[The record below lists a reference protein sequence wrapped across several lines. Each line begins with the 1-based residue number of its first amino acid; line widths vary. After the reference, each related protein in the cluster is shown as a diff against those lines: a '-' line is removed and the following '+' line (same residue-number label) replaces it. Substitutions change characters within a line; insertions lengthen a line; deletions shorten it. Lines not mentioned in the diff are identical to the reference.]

1 MNVHNFDRNDRDS
14 MMRKSHVFSKYFCG
28 IFWFLLSMFIGVCN
42 DALMKYLSEDYSA
55 QQTVCIRYMFAAASL
70 TVLPFFGFS
79 RKNFITKSP
88 MLHLVRSIILLAAFM
103 LYCSSLKKIPIST
116 VTVFNMSIPLFTL
129 VLAYFLL
136 GEKIGTRRTI
146 ATIIGFIGLCIVFRP
161 FSGNIEIVPVISLLL
176 SSILFALSDIINKKY
191 VINEGIIPM
200 LFYTAIMMFVLSA
213 PFAIR
218 EWQDMPLHD
227 LMLFF
232 FIGIGANLLFYFLL
246 KSFKNVDISVV
257 APFRYFELALGCV
270 VGYYFFSEIPKKS
283 TLIGAMIVIPCVIY
297 TAVSEK
303 KARITKVNNIKCA
316 Q

>member
-1 MNVHNFDRNDRDS
+1 MLCIIFDGNDRDS
-14 MMRKSHVFSKYFCG
+14 MMSKSHIFSKYFCG
-28 IFWFLLSMFIGVCN
+28 IFWFLLSIFTGVCN
-42 DALMKYLSEDYSA
+42 DALMKYLSDDYSA
-55 QQTVCIRYMFAAASL
+55 QQAVCIRYMFAAASL

-88 MLHLVRSIILLAAFM
+88 KLHLARSIILLAAFM

-136 GEKIGTRRTI
+136 GEKIGIRRTI
-146 ATIIGFIGLCIVFRP
+146 ATIIGFVGLCIVFRP
-161 FSGNIEIVPVISLLL
+161 FSGNIEIIPAISLLL
-176 SSILFALSDIINKKY
+176 SSVLFALSDIINKKY

-200 LFYTAIMMFVLSA
+200 LFYTAIMMFILST

-218 EWQDMPLHD
+218 EWKIMTLHD

-257 APFRYFELALGCV
+257 APFRYFELALGCI

-283 TLIGAMIVIPCVIY
+283 TLIGAMVVIPCVIY
-297 TAVSEK
+297 TTISEK
-303 KARITKVNNIKCA
+303 KARITKVNNRKST

>member
-1 MNVHNFDRNDRDS
+1 MHNFDGNDRDS
-14 MMRKSHVFSKYFCG
+14 MMEESHILSKYFCG
-28 IFWFLLSMFIGVCN
+28 ILWFLLSILTGVCN
-42 DALMKYLSEDYSA
+42 DALMKYLSEDYSV

-70 TVLPFFGFS
+70 TLLPFFGFP

-88 MLHLVRSIILLAAFM
+88 MLHLIRSVILLAAFM

-129 VLAYFLL
+129 VLAYFFL

-161 FSGNIEIVPVISLLL
+161 FSGNIEIVPIISLLL

-200 LFYTAIMMFVLSA
+200 LFYTAIMMFILSA

-218 EWQDMPLHD
+218 EWQDVPLHD

-246 KSFKNVDISVV
+246 KSFKNVDISVI
-257 APFRYFELALGCV
+257 APFRYFELALGYV

-297 TAVSEK
+297 TTISEK
-303 KARITKVNNIKCA
+303 KARITKVNNIKGA
-316 Q
+316 P

>member
-1 MNVHNFDRNDRDS
+1 MLCIIFDGNDRDS
-14 MMRKSHVFSKYFCG
+14 MMSKSHIFSKYFCG
-28 IFWFLLSMFIGVCN
+28 IFWFLLSIFTGVCN
-42 DALMKYLSEDYSA
+42 DALMKYLSDDYSA

-88 MLHLVRSIILLAAFM
+88 KLHLARLIILLAAFM

-136 GEKIGTRRTI
+136 GEKIGIRRTI
-146 ATIIGFIGLCIVFRP
+146 ATIIGFVGLCIVFRP
-161 FSGNIEIVPVISLLL
+161 FSGNIEIIPAISLLL
-176 SSILFALSDIINKKY
+176 SSVLFALSDIINKKY

-200 LFYTAIMMFVLSA
+200 LFYTAIMMFILST

-218 EWQDMPLHD
+218 EWKIMTLHD

-257 APFRYFELALGCV
+257 APFRYFELALGCI

-283 TLIGAMIVIPCVIY
+283 TLIGAMVVIPCVIY
-297 TAVSEK
+297 TTISEK
-303 KARITKVNNIKCA
+303 KARITKVNNRKST